1 MQTWSQAVWQP
12 SFIKLLHQ
20 QHETNYY
27 NTNAEKESLKSMKL
41 CNFVLIRLVPARLYF
56 RIFFLYLHLFGRGRS
71 HGKRMFG
78 YFSQMGSPIF
88 VSGAF
93 HTRLSSGKINGI
105 ARNPSSYLF
114 SD

>member
-1 MQTWSQAVWQP
+1 
-12 SFIKLLHQ
+12 
-20 QHETNYY
+20 
-27 NTNAEKESLKSMKL
+27 MKL
-41 CNFVLIRLVPARLYF
+41 CNFVLIRLDPARLYF
-56 RIFFLYLHLFGRGRS
+56 RIFFLYLHLFGHGRS